1 MLRVPKITSNYVYN
15 DQYWYASNTE
25 KCLFNTS
32 KPPSVVG
39 SKERGKSVE
48 YDLNL
53 EFDSLLDLDNKWI
66 LFLLG
71 YCCLKLSNFI
81 RSLV

>member
-1 MLRVPKITSNYVYN
+1 MLRVPKSTSNRFCN
-15 DQYWYASNTE
+15 DQYGYASNTE

-48 YDLNL
+48 YGLNL
-53 EFDSLLDLDNKWI
+53 EYNSLLDLDNKGI

-71 YCCLKLSNFI
+71 YCCLNLSNSI